1 MYFSCMC
8 YFKRAKQNKMK
19 QKVEIID
26 GIEISTWKEI
36 EKISKLYPKPI
47 KYAQGTQ
54 AKIFILK
61 FYMEPLLK
69 DERPPMD
76 FMEPGRIITIAYK
89 IYKESMGDATKDL
102 ALTLLKKFIN

>member
-1 MYFSCMC
+1 
-8 YFKRAKQNKMK
+8 MK

-47 KYAQGTQ
+47 RYAEGTQ
-54 AKIFILK
+54 ARLFLLK

-69 DERPPMD
+69 DEKPPMD
-76 FMEPGRIITIAYK
+76 TMEPGRMITIAYK

>member
-1 MYFSCMC
+1 
-8 YFKRAKQNKMK
+8 MK
-19 QKVEIID
+19 KNSEMID
-26 GIEISTWKEI
+26 GISVATWKEI

-47 KYAQGTQ
+47 KHAQGTQ

-76 FMEPGRIITIAYK
+76 FMEPGRMITIAYK

-102 ALTLLKKFIN
+102 SLTLLKKFIN

>member
-1 MYFSCMC
+1 
-8 YFKRAKQNKMK
+8 MK

-47 KYAQGTQ
+47 RYGEGTQ
-54 AKIFILK
+54 ARLFLLK

-76 FMEPGRIITIAYK
+76 FMEPGRMITIAYK